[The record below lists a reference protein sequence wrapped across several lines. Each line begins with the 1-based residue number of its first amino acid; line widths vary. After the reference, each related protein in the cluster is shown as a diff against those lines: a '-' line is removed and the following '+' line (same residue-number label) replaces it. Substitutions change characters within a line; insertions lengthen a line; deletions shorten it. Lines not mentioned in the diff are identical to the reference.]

1 MKRRI
6 NLLTILTI
14 AALIFTSAEDIYD
27 AYRELKSIFVSAKVS
42 SNNEEDLTLLTN
54 INAVQLTPNLINKD
68 SSSSLKTKDG
78 KKVASWTHEAY
89 ISTQTET
96 STFEK
101 IILFAGGTI
110 SFIGTILC
118 IICFL
123 KFIININQEKV
134 FHWKNV
140 SLLKKLGVVLIL
152 IYLMEFLC
160 NYISTIS
167 VARAVELKYYSFDYI
182 TTVGSTNLLLGIISL
197 LIAGVFAKGLK
208 IKEEQDLTI

>member
-78 KKVASWTHEAY
+78 SKVASWTHEAY
-89 ISTQTET
+89 ISIQTET
-96 STFEK
+96 SVFEK
-101 IILFAGGTI
+101 IILFVGGTI

-118 IICFL
+118 IIYFL

-140 SLLKKLGVVLIL
+140 SLLKKLGAILIL

-167 VARAVELKYYSFDYI
+167 VARAVDLKYYSFDYI
-182 TTVGSTNLLLGIISL
+182 TTVGGTNLLLGIITL
-197 LIAGVFAKGLK
+197 LISGVFAKGLK

>member
-78 KKVASWTHEAY
+78 RKVASWTHEAY
-89 ISTQTET
+89 ISIQTET
-96 STFEK
+96 SVFEK
-101 IILFAGGTI
+101 IILFVGGTI

-118 IICFL
+118 IIYFL

-140 SLLKKLGVVLIL
+140 SLLKKLGAILIL

-167 VARAVELKYYSFDYI
+167 VARAVDLKYYSFDYI
-182 TTVGSTNLLLGIISL
+182 TTVGGTNLLLGIITL
-197 LIAGVFAKGLK
+197 LISGVFAKGLK